1 MAFPTS
7 WCFIGWWRQNSF
19 IDSMVSYPFRQTVLQ
34 KFRSRLTSDG
44 WITLIRAALSNL
56 PIYLRYLQRQQKTL
70 RRSTGF
76 FIKQWGKMRICTSGK
91 CLPKGW
97 ARWFGSRKN
106 KERNMA
112 LLGKWLWRFPLE
124 PHSSWA
130 KVTSTHKGPKWMGY
144 RMVVSLP
151 WILGKPLINYCLH
164 SPQVKVQVVKRDSN
178 LTKQMDS

>member
-130 KVTSTHKGPKWMGY
+130 KVTSTHKGPKWMDTEWSW
-144 RMVVSLP
+144 VSHESLESH
-151 WILGKPLINYCLH
+151 W
-164 SPQVKVQVVKRDSN
+164 
-178 LTKQMDS
+178 